1 VTLGTSIVQ
10 DTEFC
15 VMVKLFRLIEMC
27 LRKRCGELCA
37 GLHLSNAFAVYNH
50 L

>member
-1 VTLGTSIVQ
+1 VTVGTSIVQ

-15 VMVKLFRLIEMC
+15 VMVKLFRLIEVG
-27 LRKRCGELCA
+27 LKKPCGELCA
-37 GLHLSNAFAVYNH
+37 GLHLADAFAVYNH

>member
-1 VTLGTSIVQ
+1 MTLGTIIVQ

-15 VMVKLFRLIEMC
+15 VMVKLFRLIEVC
-27 LRKRCGELCA
+27 LKKCYGELCA
-37 GLHLSNAFAVYNH
+37 GLHLSDAFAVYNH

>member
-1 VTLGTSIVQ
+1 MTLETSIVQ

-15 VMVKLFRLIEMC
+15 IVMKLFRLIEMF
-27 LRKRCGELCA
+27 LKEPCGELCA
-37 GLHLSNAFAVYNH
+37 GSQLSDAFAVYNH

>member
-1 VTLGTSIVQ
+1 VQ
-10 DTEFC
+10 NTEFC

-27 LRKRCGELCA
+27 LKKRYGELCA
-37 GLHLSNAFAVYNH
+37 GLHLCNAFAVFNH

>member
-1 VTLGTSIVQ
+1 MTLETSIVQ

-15 VMVKLFRLIEMC
+15 VMMKLFRLIEMC
-27 LRKRCGELCA
+27 LKEPCGELCA
-37 GLHLSNAFAVYNH
+37 GLHLSDGFAVYNH